1 MNELSAQAESVFL
14 SVGKEADNL
23 PKDPIVGFLPMKG
36 TLYRGELMV
45 VGRAVNGWDIPIEAA
60 ELANPDLAR
69 EYTAKVWENVSGQE
83 DCPMKWVSKMW
94 GNTTGY
100 NTRRSAFWR
109 VIRNCVS
116 RLAIAD
122 VDEDTSWPSHLVYS
136 NLYKVSPE
144 AGGNPGERLCRAQE
158 SACISLLH
166 AEIALFKPRHLL
178 FLTGWGWAEPFLT
191 GLTSDLQMPDAGW
204 VEAAGT
210 INHSDGTKTKFV
222 IAPHPERKPETPIVD
237 GVIAAFAEGQS

>member
-45 VGRAVNGWDIPIEAA
+45 VGRAVNGWDTPIEAA

-69 EYTAKVWENVSGQE
+69 EYTAKVWENVSGQGG
-83 DCPMKWVSKMW
+83 CPMKWVSEMW
-94 GNTTGY
+94 ENTTDY
-100 NTRRSAFWR
+100 NIRKSAFWR

-136 NLYKVSPE
+136 NLYKVSPKK
-144 AGGNPGERLCRAQE
+144 GGNPKGHLCRAQE

-166 AEIALFKPRHLL
+166 AEIALFKPRRLL
-178 FLTGWGWAEPFLT
+178 FLTGREWVEPFLT
-191 GLTSDLQMPDAGW
+191 GLTSDLQMPDAGK

-222 IAPHPERKPETPIVD
+222 VIPHPQGKPQTPIVD